1 MIEISRR
8 NSSQDTRTG
17 APLVVIDDLTISY
30 RGAER
35 PAVHRASLTI
45 RAGEVLAVIGESGS
59 GKSTLSKAIIG
70 LLPPSARIDGG
81 SITVDGHD
89 ISALRER
96 ELVKLRGR
104 LIGLVP
110 QDPATSLDPVQPIGR
125 QLTEVFRLHPVD
137 GRPLSRSEL
146 HDRALQLL
154 EQVGIDH
161 PEQRLR
167 QYPHE
172 LSGGMKQRVL
182 IAMAF
187 GLRPKLLIAD
197 EPTSALDVTVQ
208 KQVLE
213 VFDRLTRQTGVAVLF
228 VTHNLAVA
236 SDHAARAIVM
246 RGGEV
251 LDGGALDD
259 LVCTPQHTYTREL
272 ISSAFRLSRSEPRV
286 PPPSVTIAPAVAP
299 AVEVNGLT
307 KFFAHGQ
314 NARFKAV
321 DDVSFAVTAGSTF
334 ALVGES
340 GSGKSTTARLILG
353 LASPD
358 AGSVR
363 VRGNDVTRLRPD
375 AQREVWREIQLVHQ
389 NPQVALDPRL
399 TIEEIVEEPL
409 RSFGVGSRDERR
421 RQVALLLDRV
431 GLSGALAARKPREL
445 SGGQQQ
451 RVAIARALAPR
462 SRIVVL
468 DEALSALD
476 VSTQGRILD
485 LLSELQRELSL
496 TYMFISH
503 DLDLVRSL
511 SDSVAVLRRGRLVET
526 GPTAQVF
533 AHPTDPYTRAL
544 LDATP
549 GRRLHEQQVRLAAA
563 V

>member
-1 MIEISRR
+1 M
-8 NSSQDTRTG
+8 NDSSKRVTTAD
-17 APLVVIDDLTISY
+17 ALLAVDDLTISY
-30 RGAER
+30 RGVAR
-35 PAVHRASLTI
+35 PAVYHANLTLG
-45 RAGEVLAVIGESGS
+45 AGEVLAVIGESGS

-70 LLPPSARIDGG
+70 LLPAGARVEGG
-81 SITVDGHD
+81 SITLAGHD
-89 ISALRER
+89 ITALQER

-104 LIGLVP
+104 LVGLVP
-110 QDPATSLDPVQPIGR
+110 QDPGSSLDPVQPIGR
-125 QLTEVFRLHPVD
+125 QISEVFRLHQHD
-137 GRPLSRSEL
+137 KRLTGAEL
-146 HDRALQLL
+146 RDLAVALL

-161 PEQRLR
+161 PDRRLR

-213 VFDRLTRQTGVAVLF
+213 VFDRLAQQTGVAVLF

-236 SDHAARAIVM
+236 SDHATRAIVM
-246 RGGEV
+246 RHGEV
-251 LDGGALDD
+251 LDGGKIED
-259 LVCTPQHTYTREL
+259 LVHTPQHSYTREL
-272 ISSAFRLSRSEPRV
+272 ISSAFRLSHSEPR
-286 PPPSVTIAPAVAP
+286 PPSAARALAI
-299 AVEVNGLT
+299 EVDGLT
-307 KFFAHGQ
+307 KTFPHGRDAQ
-314 NARFKAV
+314 LKAV
-321 DDVSFAVTAGSTF
+321 DGVSFAVAAGSTF

-353 LASPD
+353 LLHPD
-358 AGSVR
+358 AGTVR
-363 VRGNDVTRLRPD
+363 IGGRDVTRLRPD
-375 AQREVWREIQLVHQ
+375 AQRELWREIQLVHQ

-399 TIEEIVEEPL
+399 TIEQIVEEPL
-409 RSFGVGSRDERR
+409 RSFGIGSREQR
-421 RQVALLLDRV
+421 RQRVAALLDRV
-431 GLSGALAARKPREL
+431 GLSGTLARRKPREL

-476 VSTQGRILD
+476 VATQGRILD
-485 LLSELQRELSL
+485 LLAELQRELDL

-511 SDSVAVLRRGRLVET
+511 SDSVAVLRRGQLVET

-533 AHPTDPYTRAL
+533 ANPLDAYTRAL

-549 GRRLHEQQVRLAAA
+549 GRRLHESTRLAA